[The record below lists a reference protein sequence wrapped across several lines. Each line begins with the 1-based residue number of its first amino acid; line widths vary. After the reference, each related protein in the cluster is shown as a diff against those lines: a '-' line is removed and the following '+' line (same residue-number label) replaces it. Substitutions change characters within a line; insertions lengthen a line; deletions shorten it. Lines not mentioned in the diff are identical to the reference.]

1 MLWLW
6 GGAIFISVQKK
17 LRSSTQNTNRIFM
30 KCRSICR
37 KQKLSVGD
45 CLGEEYVEITERIDE
60 NFYIGE
66 AIEHSEEE

>member
-1 MLWLW
+1 
-6 GGAIFISVQKK
+6 
-17 LRSSTQNTNRIFM
+17 M

-66 AIEHSEEE
+66 AIEYSEEE

>member
-1 MLWLW
+1 
-6 GGAIFISVQKK
+6 
-17 LRSSTQNTNRIFM
+17 M

-60 NFYIGE
+60 NFSLE
-66 AIEHSEEE
+66 RRLNTRRKSKLLNRTAIIKSQDELHSIYL